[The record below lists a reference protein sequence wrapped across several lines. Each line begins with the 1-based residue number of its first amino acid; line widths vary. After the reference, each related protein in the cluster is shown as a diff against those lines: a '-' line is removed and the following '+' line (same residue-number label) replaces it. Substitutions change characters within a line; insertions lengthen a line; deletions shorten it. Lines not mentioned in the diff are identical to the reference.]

1 MSSAAGTWQVL
12 LGGSFKDYEA
22 TVQQALEAAYTRGD
36 AATDVTVR
44 GTVYEV
50 TLQGDALQ
58 QRQKNDPTRT
68 RQVRRVPPPAAAK
81 RSADGEPDAAPPAK
95 VAAPAP
101 AAPNAAPTPPAAAPA
116 PTPPRATSLRGVACP
131 PGWGVVGGS
140 LLVLE
145 FQDPKPAA
153 KVAAFDF
160 DGCVARTS
168 LQGSDPNAWSM
179 MFSHV
184 PAVLQRL
191 HADGF
196 KIVIVSNESMDRLVK
211 PDAIANAIK
220 KKTGRLHAFV
230 RAVDVPTLVLC
241 ATAKDS
247 YRKPATGAW
256 DWMAAHANGGVA
268 IDRAASLFVGDA
280 AGRAATGDRPKDFS
294 DSDRVFAANVGVPFH
309 TETAFFT
316 QLHKA

>member
-12 LGGSFKDYEA
+12 LGGSFKVYEDPA
-22 TVQQALEAAYTRGD
+22 VQQALEAAYSRGD
-36 AATDVTVR
+36 AAADVTVR
-44 GTVYEV
+44 ARCAV
-50 TLQGDALQ
+50 ALLALICAGL
-58 QRQKNDPTRT
+58 KNDPTRT

-95 VAAPAP
+95 MAAP
-101 AAPNAAPTPPAAAPA
+101 PPAAAA

-196 KIVIVSNESMDRLVK
+196 KVVIVSNESMDRLVK

-241 ATAKDS
+241 ATARLVPQAGD
-247 YRKPATGAW
+247 RAW
-256 DWMAAHANGGVA
+256 DWMAAHANGGGA

-316 QLHKA
+316 DSTKREATPEA

>member
-12 LGGSFKDYEA
+12 LGGSFKDYDDY
-22 TVQQALEAAYTRGD
+22 TVQQALEAAYDRGE
-36 AATDVTVR
+36 ASVDVTVR

-50 TLQGDALQ
+50 TLQGAQLQ

-68 RQVRRVPPPAAAK
+68 RQVRRVPAPAAAK

-95 VAAPAP
+95 VAAPP
-101 AAPNAAPTPPAAAPA
+101 PPAAAPA

-230 RAVDVPTLVLC
+230 RTVDVPTLVLC

-309 TETAFFT
+309 TESAFFT
-316 QLHKA
+316 QLHTA

>member
-12 LGGSFKDYEA
+12 LGGSFKDFEDSN
-22 TVQQALEAAYTRGD
+22 VQRALEAAYNRGE
-36 AATDVTVR
+36 ASVDVTVR

-50 TLQGDALQ
+50 TLQGAQLQ

-68 RQVRRVPPPAAAK
+68 RQVRRVPPPSAAK

-95 VAAPAP
+95 MAAPPP
-101 AAPNAAPTPPAAAPA
+101 AAAAPA